1 MSRTSKF
8 AITPSSTIQQGVTIY
23 TRIDIANT
31 TCLLSQCDEGHPSC
45 RNCQK
50 SKRECLGYDP
60 IFKAQP
66 APAAIQPAPSGSPSL
81 QAAAT
86 TASPYPAPPQ
96 GYMSAS
102 NNPPYGPSLST
113 GMASPGSSTEPY
125 DYTAAIDP
133 ALEGAGASS
142 LQGQSYGGAQGY
154 GQDPNSYSAGRGGAS
169 QFSIPLRYQLSSS
182 VEHKTHG
189 QYRTASLCFSI
200 VDSSLLVAAY
210 TAISGKRIKIDDLFA
225 LEGVPPPPL
234 TPAPPMTANHDEMKT
249 IYTTVYAPFIDKFL
263 ETRWFQTRGLNH
275 LLQDSALCERF
286 TTLISRYTMPHD
298 FHGAAVTRS
307 LEASVIWSIMS
318 LCRRVASTPASS
330 SGQVNYLEVNDG
342 VQDASKRLTIFES
355 LVTKQYID
363 TEVPAQTEIT
373 GNGTVFDNQ
382 LKYRER
388 EFWRLLEKFLTIHD
402 AKEGAA
408 KEIDDTLGA
417 CRVILDS
424 RENRDVLYSI
434 AIIRAVGQRVAE
446 FPDRLPPP
454 VNNSEQ
460 DNRTKLSVA
469 KKFIE
474 SEAAGGGTNQVI
486 QRLCGMAHR
495 SWMLRR

>member
-1 MSRTSKF
+1 
-8 AITPSSTIQQGVTIY
+8 
-23 TRIDIANT
+23 
-31 TCLLSQCDEGHPSC
+31 
-45 RNCQK
+45 
-50 SKRECLGYDP
+50 
-60 IFKAQP
+60 
-66 APAAIQPAPSGSPSL
+66 
-81 QAAAT
+81 
-86 TASPYPAPPQ
+86 
-96 GYMSAS
+96 
-102 NNPPYGPSLST
+102 
-113 GMASPGSSTEPY
+113 MASPGSTTEPY
-125 DYTAAIDP
+125 DYAAAIDP

-142 LQGQSYGGAQGY
+142 LHGQSYGGAQGY
-154 GQDPNSYSAGRGGAS
+154 GQDSNSYAASRGGAS
-169 QFSIPLRYQLSSS
+169 QFPTPLHAQDFS
-182 VEHKTHG
+182 TAQTNMHG
-189 QYRTASLCFSI
+189 QCPAAFLRSNVL
-200 VDSSLLVAAY
+200 DPLLLVAAN
-210 TAISGKRIKIDDLFA
+210 TAIPGKRIKIDDLFA

-234 TPAPPMTANHDEMKT
+234 TSATAMTANHDEMKT
-249 IYTTVYAPFIDKFL
+249 IYNTVYAPFIDKFL
-263 ETRWFQTRGLNH
+263 ETRWFQIRGLNH

-286 TTLISRYTMPHD
+286 TTLISRYTMAHD

-318 LCRRVASTPASS
+318 LCHRVASTPTSS

-342 VQDASKRLTIFES
+342 VQDASKRLTVFEN

-363 TEVPAQTEIT
+363 TEVPAQTETT

-402 AKEGAA
+402 DKEGAT
-408 KEIDDTLGA
+408 KETDDILGA

-454 VNNSEQ
+454 VNNNEQ